1 LDEFYQHCHNPR
13 LMNGSLHNRP
23 GQEIVDPHSG
33 VNYGIISADSRCRGH
48 SREQV
53 VAGILAHKHGLLP
66 YTNPPEI
73 LQCLQPDRVPDERA
87 VIQACGL

>member
-1 LDEFYQHCHNPR
+1 
-13 LMNGSLHNRP
+13 
-23 GQEIVDPHSG
+23 
-33 VNYGIISADSRCRGH
+33 
-48 SREQV
+48 V

-87 VIQACGL
+87 VIQACGM

>member
-1 LDEFYQHCHNPR
+1 
-13 LMNGSLHNRP
+13 MNGSLHNRP
-23 GQEIVDPHSG
+23 GQEVVDPHSG
-33 VNYGIISADSRCRGH
+33 VNYGIISADPRCRGH

-73 LQCLQPDRVPDERA
+73 LQCLHPDWKPDDRA
-87 VIQACGL
+87 VIQACGM